1 MDKKNPVT
9 ILENAYI
16 IASEEIKKDN
26 GESFLLALSK
36 KRQEWLFTVG
46 NKVESLKA
54 VVTALTT
61 SLVKKIEDPKQDV
74 RYHKD
79 ELKGGYSGRTYD
91 TKYVTP
97 FFKKKFRRLAMK
109 ESGWLTRSIEQPHAF
124 TLDFPGKIR
133 DKEVKESFLQI
144 LNDIEK
150 HKASPQ
156 KYLICL
162 FILLLQ
168 RTAVS
173 PTKLTHI
180 FSSEKLTIDII
191 IKSLNSH
198 FFQKYSVS
206 GASRLPVIAIY
217 SIYEVLMKDVR
228 RYQGK
233 KLKSIRSHISPDM
246 RARGIGDIE
255 IIDENNEY
263 FEGIEIKHNIP
274 IDPIIIRDAYEKFKD
289 TPIVRYYLLTTAEPN
304 VKDGEEKKV
313 KTEIEKIKREHGCEV
328 IVNGIIQSLR
338 YYLRLLPDPKKFIKR
353 YTKNLTIEFSKTT
366 EIKKEHILK
375 WEKLLRE

>member
-1 MDKKNPVT
+1 
-9 ILENAYI
+9 
-16 IASEEIKKDN
+16 
-26 GESFLLALSK
+26 
-36 KRQEWLFTVG
+36 
-46 NKVESLKA
+46 
-54 VVTALTT
+54 
-61 SLVKKIEDPKQDV
+61 
-74 RYHKD
+74 
-79 ELKGGYSGRTYD
+79 
-91 TKYVTP
+91 
-97 FFKKKFRRLAMK
+97 
-109 ESGWLTRSIEQPHAF
+109 
-124 TLDFPGKIR
+124 
-133 DKEVKESFLQI
+133 
-144 LNDIEK
+144 
-150 HKASPQ
+150 
-156 KYLICL
+156 
-162 FILLLQ
+162 
-168 RTAVS
+168 
-173 PTKLTHI
+173 
-180 FSSEKLTIDII
+180 
-191 IKSLNSH
+191 
-198 FFQKYSVS
+198 
-206 GASRLPVIAIY
+206 
-217 SIYEVLMKDVR
+217 MKDVR

-255 IIDENNEY
+255 VIDENNEY